1 MKMSLER
8 WTENSWLREYKTSA
22 QEVANILALVERDL
36 TDAEREEISNDW
48 RFNIAYNA
56 GLQLATI
63 VLYAAGYR
71 AGRGESKHYR
81 VIQALPLVMG
91 SQFSPKRDYF
101 DNCRRKRNVSEYD
114 AVGTISAK
122 EAGDLLQIVQEF
134 KIEVESWL
142 TQNHPTI
149 YLPEE

>member
-8 WTENSWLREYKTSA
+8 WTENGWLREYKTSA
-22 QEVANILALVERDL
+22 QEVANILALVARDL

-71 AGRGESKHYR
+71 AGRGEGKHYR
-81 VIQALPLVMG
+81 VIQALPLAMG
-91 SQFSPKRDYF
+91 SELSPKRDYF

-114 AVGTISAK
+114 AAGTISAK
-122 EAGDLLQIVQEF
+122 EAGDLLQIVREF
-134 KIEVESWL
+134 KIEVENWL
-142 TQNHPTI
+142 KQNHPAI

>member
-1 MKMSLER
+1 MGK
-8 WTENSWLREYKTSA
+8 NGWLRKHQTSV
-22 QEVANILALVERDL
+22 QEIKSILSLVERDIE
-36 TDAEREEISNDW
+36 DASREVISIDW
-48 RFNIAYNA
+48 QFNIAYNA

-63 VLYAAGYR
+63 ALLAAGYR

-91 SQFSPKRDYF
+91 EQYSALKNYL

-122 EAGDLLQIVQEF
+122 EAVELLKTVKDF
-134 KIEVESWL
+134 KIELEGWL
-142 TQNHPTI
+142 KSKI
-149 YLPEE
+149 SEF

>member
-1 MKMSLER
+1 MTLES
-8 WTENSWLREYKTSA
+8 WQENGWLRPHNTTK
-22 QEVANILALVERDL
+22 QEILGILELVERDL
-36 TDAEREEISNDW
+36 RDASKREISKDW

-81 VIQALPLVMG
+81 IIQALPLVMG
-91 SQFSPKRDYF
+91 QRFSATRDYL

-114 AVGTISAK
+114 AAGTISQK
-122 EAGDLLQIVQEF
+122 EAEDLLQTVTGF
-134 KIEVESWL
+134 KVEVETWL
-142 TQNHPTI
+142 RRNHPDI
-149 YLPEE
+149 SP